1 MISERC
7 DITVIGAGPGGS
19 RIATLAAAN
28 GLQVVVLEKRE
39 RIGYPVRCAE
49 AVGPREEIERY
60 LSVDQSLICS
70 PVNGVKVVSP
80 GGTVFQTRRGEM
92 GFITDRELFDR
103 RLAERAKRVGA
114 EIRTSHQALNL
125 LRKNGSI
132 NGVRVRNISS
142 GEEYRLEC
150 SVVVGADGVE
160 ALSPRW
166 AGIAGS
172 FKLED
177 ILSCAQELIETPN
190 HTPPIIEFHLG
201 RRFAPGGYAW
211 IFPKEG
217 RKANIGVGVKPLMNR
232 QINAVEFLERFT
244 EHARPGAVK
253 KRLFL
258 GGCEVSRGLTDLVT
272 DGYMVVGEAARQNN
286 PFSGGGIV
294 NALEAADMAADI
306 LIKAVRKG
314 DTSRKALQPYS
325 VRWRKSVGRS
335 NRIFYHAAR
344 IFFQLGDRDMDKII
358 EKVAGRGGT
367 IHQGEIR
374 PFQFI
379 KSIILSKPSLIFKL
393 LSSLRN

>member
-1 MISERC
+1 MISEKC
-7 DITVIGAGPGGS
+7 DITVLGAGPGGS
-19 RIATLAAAN
+19 RLATLAAAN
-28 GLQVVVLEKRE
+28 GLEVVVLEKRE

-70 PVNGVKVVSP
+70 PINGVKVVSP
-80 GGTVFQTRRGEM
+80 GGAVFQTQLGEV

-103 RLAERAKRVGA
+103 RLAERAKREGA
-114 EIRTSHQALNL
+114 EIRIGHQALGL
-125 LRKNGSI
+125 LRNNGIIS
-132 NGVRVRNISS
+132 GVRVRKISS

-172 FKLED
+172 IKLDD
-177 ILSCAQELIETPN
+177 IFSCAQELIETSD

-201 RRFAPGGYAW
+201 RRFAPGGYGW
-211 IFPKEG
+211 IFPKED
-217 RKANIGVGVKPLMNR
+217 RKANIGVGVKPLFGR
-232 QINAVEFLERFT
+232 QINAVEYLERFI
-244 EHARPGAVK
+244 EHTRAGAEK
-253 KRLFL
+253 KRLIL

-294 NALEAADMAADI
+294 NALEAADMAADV

-314 DTSRKALQPYS
+314 DTSRRALTPYS

-335 NRIFYHAAR
+335 NRIYYYAAR

-358 EKVAGRGGT
+358 EKVACKGG
-367 IHQGEIR
+367 IIYKGGIR
-374 PFQFI
+374 PFHFI

-393 LSSLRN
+393 LGSLRN